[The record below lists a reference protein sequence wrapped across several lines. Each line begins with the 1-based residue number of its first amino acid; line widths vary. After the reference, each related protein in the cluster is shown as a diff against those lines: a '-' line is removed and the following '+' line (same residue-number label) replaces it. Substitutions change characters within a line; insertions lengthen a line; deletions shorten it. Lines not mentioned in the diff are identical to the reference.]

1 MANFKNVVNKQE
13 FIQVWM
19 MIVHKCMSSYS
30 FRILIIQRHM
40 LITAIKGYWSHI
52 KIFFVPYTYGQTHP
66 STSGIGAALQSRAS
80 AAILQRLAQ
89 AIPKNCQVKRLLR
102 FLSIT
107 CHRPVGGTG
116 HPLIH
121 YEFDL
126 CLCLGSSTLAGP
138 PARIMNASK
147 RYLYYRA
154 HFS

>member
-1 MANFKNVVNKQE
+1 MIFCTNGNSLRYEWWPFTNAWIPIHSEFLSYLDNVV
-13 FIQVWM
+13 
-19 MIVHKCMSSYS
+19 
-30 FRILIIQRHM
+30 
-40 LITAIKGYWSHI
+40 ITAMKCYWSHM
-52 KIFFVPYTYGQTHP
+52 KIFVVPYTYGQTHP

>member
-1 MANFKNVVNKQE
+1 MNDDCSQMHEFL
-13 FIQVWM
+13 FIQNFDHTETYVDHC
-19 MIVHKCMSSYS
+19 HKRLLISYKN
-30 FRILIIQRHM
+30 ILCPLYIR
-40 LITAIKGYWSHI
+40 K
-52 KIFFVPYTYGQTHP
+52 THP